1 MVNIQAQ
8 MKELFGNSCLG
19 YCYGYI
25 AHKHMREMEPSI
37 KLLTMTFLD
46 GWVNGWINDNGKVE
60 KPVQYYNSI
69 NKATQ
74 IRDVRKVAIH
84 NLDELPARGMY
95 AVEFKL
101 NPEHKDSHFAVCIKG
116 EIIFDPSG
124 DSITC
129 KYGVPVS
136 YREFIYG

>member
-1 MVNIQAQ
+1 MINIQAQ

-25 AHKHMREMEPSI
+25 AHKHTLTMEPSI

-69 NKATQ
+69 NRATQ
-74 IRDVRKVAIH
+74 VRDVRKVTIH
-84 NLDELPARGMY
+84 SLDELPAMGMF
-95 AVEFKL
+95 AVEFKIS
-101 NPEHKDSHFAVCIKG
+101 PDHKESHFAVCIKG
-116 EIIFDPSG
+116 KIIFDPSG

-129 KYGVPVS
+129 RYGAPVS
-136 YREFIYG
+136 YRELIYA

>member
-1 MVNIQAQ
+1 MENIQAK
-8 MKELFGNSCLG
+8 MRELFGNSCLG
-19 YCYGYI
+19 YCYAYI
-25 AHKHMREMEPSI
+25 AHKHTIEVEPSI

-46 GWVNGWINDNGKVE
+46 GWVNGWISDSGKVE

-69 NKATQ
+69 NRATR

-95 AVEFKL
+95 AVEFKMS
-101 NPEHKDSHFAVCIKG
+101 PESSESHFAVCIKG

-129 KYGVPVS
+129 KYGIPVS